1 MPGRNTDD
9 RVRRYHDD
17 AAAALAPLNDPSD
30 LDPLLER
37 TAEARVVLLGE
48 ASHGTHEFYAWRAAI
63 TQRLIAEQGFAFVA
77 VEGDWPDCQRVDA
90 IVRGQPDAPDDP
102 RAALATFERWPRW
115 MWANEEVADFGRWL
129 RRHNASRAGLDGAGS
144 DAAARVGFHG
154 LDVYALWESL
164 REILLY
170 LRDNDPARVLDAIAA
185 YRCFESYGRD
195 PHTYAL
201 ATRLVPS
208 GCEHEVLDLLIGLQQ
223 RAADDGPGAF
233 AAWQNAEVVAGAE
246 RYYRTLMRGGAESW
260 NIREQ
265 HMADTLGRLLEY
277 YGPGARAVVWAHNT
291 HVGDA
296 RGSDMAQA
304 GEISLGQVARQ
315 RYGADRVVLVGF
327 GTYQGTVVASE
338 AWGAAMRTTT
348 VPPARPGSL
357 EDVLHSAA
365 PPQGLAVFDEYKHLS
380 VLTDELDHRAIG
392 VVYHPEVEAWGNY
405 VPTILG
411 QRYDAFCWF
420 DRSRELQPLPTAAV
434 SPLEPE
440 TYPFGV

>member
-1 MPGRNTDD
+1 MARYRDD
-9 RVRRYHDD
+9 V
-17 AAAALAPLNDPSD
+17 AALVAPLRDPSD

-37 TAEARVVLLGE
+37 TAGARVVMLGE

-63 TQRLIAEQGFAFVA
+63 TRRLIVEQGFSFVA
-77 VEGDWPDCQRVDA
+77 VEGDWPDCERVDWS
-90 IVRGQPDAPDDP
+90 VRGRPDAPADP
-102 RAALATFERWPRW
+102 REALATFERWPRW
-115 MWANEEVADFGRWL
+115 MWANDEVAEFTRWL
-129 RRHNASRAGLDGAGS
+129 RQHNAGLARAGLDES
-144 DAAARVGFHG
+144 ARVGFFG
-154 LDVYALWESL
+154 LDVYSLWESL

-170 LRDNDPARVLDAIAA
+170 LRDTDPPRVLDALAA

-195 PHTYAL
+195 PQTYAL
-201 ATRLVPS
+201 ATRLVPT
-208 GCEHEVLDLLIGLQQ
+208 GCENEVLDLLVGLRQ
-223 RAADDGPGAF
+223 RAAANGARAF

-260 NIREQ
+260 NVRDQ
-265 HMADTLGRLLEY
+265 HMTDTLGRLLDY
-277 YGPGARAVVWAHNT
+277 HGPSAKAVVWAHNT

-296 RGSDMAQA
+296 RGTDMTQA
-304 GEISLGQVARQ
+304 HEVTIGQLARQ
-315 RYGADRVVLVGF
+315 RYGSDQVVLVGF